1 MPPEL
6 NVIVLAAGEG
16 KRLRSSCPKV
26 LMPIWGRPS
35 VAYPLDAVKPLAPER
50 TVVVGGERL
59 DEVRTALASRDEL
72 AFALQDP
79 PRGTGHAVLAGREAL
94 AGAKGSLLVLYGD
107 GPLVTTEL
115 LSALVAEHAANSAV
129 LTILT
134 VDLDD
139 PTGYG
144 RILRDESGSVSSIV
158 EESETT
164 DEERILTEV
173 NAGIWIFDI
182 DPGLERL
189 ESVTDKNA
197 QGEIYLTDL
206 AALTVAAGD
215 KVAALTWPHPEDILG
230 FNDQLDLSEVRGIM
244 RRRILEQHLAAGVEI
259 VDPET
264 TYIDAD
270 VTIAAG
276 ARLLPCTMIEGKV
289 SIAEGCQVGP
299 FSHLRD
305 GTVLEQGA
313 KVGNFT
319 EIKQSR
325 LGPGTKAGHL
335 SYLGNADI
343 GANTNIGAGTITANY
358 DGKHKH
364 KTVIGARAFVGSGTV
379 LVAPVE
385 VGDDA
390 LTGAGAV
397 VTRGQ
402 VMEPGSVWVGVPA
415 RPIKSSIAADGGEN
429 DS

>member
-1 MPPEL
+1 
-6 NVIVLAAGEG
+6 
-16 KRLRSSCPKV
+16 
-26 LMPIWGRPS
+26 
-35 VAYPLDAVKPLAPER
+35 
-50 TVVVGGERL
+50 
-59 DEVRTALASRDEL
+59 
-72 AFALQDP
+72 
-79 PRGTGHAVLAGREAL
+79 
-94 AGAKGSLLVLYGD
+94 
-107 GPLVTTEL
+107 VTTEL
-115 LSALVAEHAANSAV
+115 LSALVEEHAANDAL

-144 RILRDESGSVSSIV
+144 RILRDEHGAVASIV
-158 EESETT
+158 EESDAK
-164 DEERILTEV
+164 DEERALFEV

-189 ESVTDKNA
+189 SSVTDENA
-197 QGEIYLTDL
+197 QGELYLTDL

-215 KVAALTWPHPEDILG
+215 KVAALAWPHAEDILG

-244 RRRILEQHLAAGVEI
+244 RRRILERHLAAGVEI

-264 TYIDAD
+264 TYIDSE
-270 VTIAAG
+270 VEIEAG
-276 ARLLPCTMIEGKV
+276 ARVLPCTMIEGRV
-289 SIAEGCQVGP
+289 SIASGCQVGP
-299 FSHLRD
+299 FAHLRE

-319 EIKQSR
+319 ETKQSR
-325 LGPGTKAGHL
+325 LGPGVKANHL
-335 SYLGNADI
+335 SYLGDAEI

-364 KTVIGARAFVGSGTV
+364 KTRIGERVFVGSGTV
-379 LVAPVE
+379 LVAPTE
-385 VGDDA
+385 LGDGA

-402 VMEPGSVWVGVPA
+402 VVEPGSVWVGVPA
-415 RPIKSSIAADGGEN
+415 RPIKRSVADDQGET

>member
-1 MPPEL
+1 MPPAL
-6 NVIVLAAGEG
+6 HVIVLAAGEG
-16 KRLRSSCPKV
+16 KRLRSSCLKV
-26 LMPIWGRPS
+26 LTPVCGRPS
-35 VAYPLDAVKPLAPER
+35 VAYPLDAVRSLDPER

-59 DEVRTALASRDEL
+59 DELRTALESQDEL
-72 AFALQDP
+72 EFALQSS

-94 AGAKGSLLVLYGD
+94 AGATGSLLVLYGD

-115 LSALVAEHAANSAV
+115 LSALVEEHAANDAL

-134 VDLDD
+134 VELDD

-144 RILRDESGSVSSIV
+144 RILRDEHGAVASIV
-158 EESETT
+158 EESDAK
-164 DEERILTEV
+164 DEERALFEV

-189 ESVTDKNA
+189 SSVTDENA
-197 QGEIYLTDL
+197 QGELYLTDL

-215 KVAALTWPHPEDILG
+215 KVAALAWPHAEDILG

-244 RRRILEQHLAAGVEI
+244 RRRILERHLAAGVEI

-264 TYIDAD
+264 TYIDSE
-270 VTIAAG
+270 VEIEAG
-276 ARLLPCTMIEGKV
+276 ARVLPCTMIEGRV
-289 SIAEGCQVGP
+289 SIASGCQVGP
-299 FSHLRD
+299 FAHLRE

-319 EIKQSR
+319 ETKQSR
-325 LGPGTKAGHL
+325 LGPGAKANHL
-335 SYLGNADI
+335 SYLGDAEI

-364 KTVIGARAFVGSGTV
+364 KTRIGERVFVGSGTV
-379 LVAPVE
+379 LVAPTVL
-385 VGDDA
+385 GDGA

-402 VMEPGSVWVGVPA
+402 VIEPGSVWVGVPA
-415 RPIKSSIAADGGEN
+415 RPIKRSVADDQGET